1 MLFQPQ
7 DRVKSALPNSVL
19 VEHSICNPLAAENFR
34 VHSDDQHLL
43 IIGSVENADP
53 PPIRQVTGGPP
64 EKIMLQFR
72 RAGMS
77 VAENLT
83 ALRIDPRHYVLN
95 NASFPGKGRYE
106 IQIDPIGVALLSPY
120 SVGRGEIACPP
131 RADRHPEQSLPP
143 V

>member
-19 VEHSICNPLAAENFR
+19 VERSICNALAAENLW
-34 VHSDDQHLL
+34 VHADDQHLL
-43 IIGSVENADP
+43 VIASVENADP
-53 PPIRQVTGGPP
+53 SPFRQVTGGPP

-95 NASFPGKGRYE
+95 SAVFPG
-106 IQIDPIGVALLSPY
+106 
-120 SVGRGEIACPP
+120 SVHCLKY
-131 RADRHPEQSLPP
+131 Q
-143 V
+143 